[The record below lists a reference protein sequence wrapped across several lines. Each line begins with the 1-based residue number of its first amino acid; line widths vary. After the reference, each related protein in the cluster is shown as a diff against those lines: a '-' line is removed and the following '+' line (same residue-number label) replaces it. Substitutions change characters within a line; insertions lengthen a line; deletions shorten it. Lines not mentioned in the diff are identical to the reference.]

1 MKSKGILLDQQ
12 TGDIQ
17 VNASRDKQGLITGG
31 FMLGNVTKQNQ
42 VTIITMHP
50 AEIKE
55 APTVG
60 VGISSMLMSE
70 ETLLYKHKIREQLEA
85 DGQRVSYL
93 NIKTTEDNKTDIQIN
108 ANY

>member
-1 MKSKGILLDQQ
+1 MKEKGFLLDQA
-12 TGDIQ
+12 TNDLI
-17 VNASRDKQGLITGG
+17 VKVTRDDLGMITGG
-31 FMLGNVTKQNQ
+31 LVLGDVTRQNQ
-42 VTIITMHP
+42 KNIIFIHP

-60 VGISSMLMSE
+60 VGIDSMLMSE

-93 NIKTTEDNKTDIQIN
+93 DIKVSVNNEIDIPIN
-108 ANY
+108 ASY

>member
-1 MKSKGILLDQQ
+1 MKDRGFLLDKE
-12 TGDIQ
+12 TGDFDIR
-17 VNASRDKQGLITGG
+17 VTRDSVGMITGG
-31 FMLGNVTKQNQ
+31 LTIGDVTEQNQ
-42 VTIITMHP
+42 RNIIFINP

-60 VGISSMLMSE
+60 VGIESMLNSD

-93 NIKTTEDNKTDIQIN
+93 NIKITSDNKIDIPIN
-108 ANY
+108 AKY